1 MTDAPST
8 SLMTADDL
16 LNLPDDGWHYELVRG
31 KLNRMTAASTRPS
44 VVTMNVAL
52 DICGH
57 VRRHRLGMCGSAE
70 WGFLLFT
77 NPDTVRAP
85 DISFVAAAKIPTEGV
100 PSGFWPGA
108 PDLAV
113 EVLSPSNRAGEILDK
128 VADYL
133 AAGTRLVWVIDPEA
147 RTATVF
153 RLNGPTSRVGEDGVL
168 DGEDVLPGFA
178 LKLVEVWVK

>member
-1 MTDAPST
+1 MADAPST
-8 SLMTADDL
+8 TLMTADDL
-16 LNLPDDGWHYELVRG
+16 LNMPDDGWHYELIRG
-31 KLNRMTAASTRPS
+31 KLVRMTAASYRPS
-44 VVTMNVAL
+44 VVSANVTIEMGAF
-52 DICGH
+52 
-57 VRRHRLGMCGSAE
+57 VRRHRLGLVGSAE
-70 WGFLLFT
+70 SGFLLFT

-85 DISFVAAAKIPTEGV
+85 DISFVAAARIPPEGI
-100 PSGFWPGA
+100 PPGYWPGA

-153 RLNGPTSRVGEDGVL
+153 RLNGPTSRAGEHGAL
-168 DGEDVLPGFA
+168 DGEDVLPGFT
-178 LKLVEVWVK
+178 LKLADVWV

>member
-1 MTDAPST
+1 MTDATST
-8 SLMTADDL
+8 TLTTADDL
-16 LNLPDDGWHYELVRG
+16 LNMPDDGWHYELVRG
-31 KLNRMTAASTRPS
+31 KLIRMTAAFSRPS
-44 VVTMNVAL
+44 IVTANVTV
-52 DICGH
+52 DIGSY
-57 VRRHRLGMCGSAE
+57 VRRHRLGIVGSAE
-70 WGFLLFT
+70 WGFLLAQ

-85 DISFVAAAKIPTEGV
+85 DVSFVAAARIPPEGL
-100 PSGFWPGA
+100 PQGFWPGA

-153 RLNGPTSRVGEDGVL
+153 RLDGPTSWVGEQGVL

-178 LKLVEVWVK
+178 LKLAEVWV